1 MRTARSGTPP
11 LTTQDQL
18 LHIRALGQ
26 RIAGH
31 VEFMCGVGILQG
43 PSPESKQKAVAVF
56 YDRLKTLERELS
68 GIQENLRLG

>member
-1 MRTARSGTPP
+1 MRTALSGTPP
-11 LTTQDQL
+11 LTTEDQL

-43 PSPESKQKAVAVF
+43 TSPESKQKAVAVF
-56 YDRLKTLERELS
+56 HDRLKTLERELS
-68 GIQENLRLG
+68 RIQENLRLG